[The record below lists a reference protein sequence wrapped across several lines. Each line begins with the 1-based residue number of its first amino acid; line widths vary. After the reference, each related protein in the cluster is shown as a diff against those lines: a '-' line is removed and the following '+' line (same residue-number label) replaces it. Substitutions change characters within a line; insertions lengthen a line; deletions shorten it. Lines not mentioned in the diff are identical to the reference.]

1 MSDERSKLLGRE
13 YEAAKL
19 RAVAKADN
27 GPVWDTV
34 ELGRDYEV
42 LGFAAPFVAVRRKSD
57 GVRGSLT
64 WTRGY
69 PRFYYSFVGVIE

>member
-1 MSDERSKLLGRE
+1 MSEVEENKE

-34 ELGRDYEV
+34 ELQRDYEV
-42 LGFAAPFVAVRRKSD
+42 LGFMAPFVAVKRKSD
-57 GVRGSLT
+57 STTGTLT
-64 WTRGY
+64 WVPAY
-69 PRFYYSFVGVIE
+69 PRFYYNFVEGTV